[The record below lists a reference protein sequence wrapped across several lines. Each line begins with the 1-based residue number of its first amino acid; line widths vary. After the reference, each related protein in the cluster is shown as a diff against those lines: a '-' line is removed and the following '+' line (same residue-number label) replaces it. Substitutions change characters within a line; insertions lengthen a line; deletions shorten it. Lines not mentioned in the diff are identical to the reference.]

1 MYDIEVQSEHDAR
14 LYPAG
19 ETQGHARIR
28 QPETWVHAAP
38 DAASARLSQYTYGE
52 PLRILDAR
60 DGWLHTQSLRDHYSG
75 WIDAAATEPHNSEP
89 HWTHTTIAVAP
100 VTAAPDLKSA
110 YLTALPPDACLEI
123 IGEDGD
129 YLQLHDGGW
138 LHRRHTSLPH
148 ELTDPVS
155 AARSQIGRS
164 YVWGGRGMAG
174 LDCSALAQ
182 WSYRRAGCNI
192 PRDSDLQEKYLRAHH
207 KTIKLEDLAR
217 GDLLYLPG
225 HVMLANDSYTVIHAS
240 GHHMHV
246 VAENLADAL
255 ARYRDTMGDKYR
267 LNIYRWDAK
276 KPFVHVFD

>member
-19 ETQGHARIR
+19 EPRGYARITV
-28 QPETWVHAAP
+28 PETWVHAAP

-52 PLRILDAR
+52 PLRIYDQR
-60 DGWLHTQSLRDHYSG
+60 DGWLHAQSLRDHYSG
-75 WIDAAATEPHNSEP
+75 WIPETAAEHRDDEPA
-89 HWTHTTIAVAP
+89 WTHITLAVAP

-110 YLTALPPDACLEI
+110 YRATLPPDACLNITTE
-123 IGEDGD
+123 EGD

-207 KTIKLEDLAR
+207 KSIKLEDLAR

-225 HVMLANDSYTVIHAS
+225 HVMLANDPYTVIHAS
-240 GHHMHV
+240 GHHMQV
-246 VAENLADAL
+246 VAENLSDAI
-255 ARYRDTMGDKYR
+255 ARYKNTMGDKYR